1 MAMSLETPEKIRSLQ
16 RKLYCKAKAEPA
28 FRFYVLYD
36 KICREDVLGHAYAL
50 ARANAGAP
58 GVDGV
63 TFAQIEASGVEAW
76 LAGLREDLVAK
87 TYRPDAVRRVMIPKP
102 GGGERPLGIPTI
114 RDRVIQTAAKI
125 VLEPVFEADFEDSA
139 YGYRPRRSAIDAVKE
154 VHRLLCRGYTDVVD
168 ADLSKYFDAIP
179 HAELLKA
186 VARRVVDRHVL
197 WLIKLWLRAP
207 VEERDGEG
215 KRRMSGGK
223 DTTRGTPQGGV
234 VSPLLSVIYMNRF
247 LKHWRLTGRGETFR
261 AHVIAYAD
269 DFVILSRGHAAEAL
283 TWTKAVMA
291 KLGLTLNE
299 AKTSLKDAR
308 RESFDFLG
316 YTLGP
321 RHFPNGGRW
330 YLGASPS
337 KQSVQRVKAKI
348 SELLVPGN
356 KGAWDEVRARLN
368 RILRG
373 WSAYFAYGA
382 LASAYEAVDR
392 HVYDRARNFL
402 RQRHKAHGRG
412 VDRFS
417 REHIYGELA
426 VRCLRRERGR
436 SSPWALQ

>member
-1 MAMSLETPEKIRSLQ
+1 
-16 RKLYCKAKAEPA
+16 
-28 FRFYVLYD
+28 
-36 KICREDVLGHAYAL
+36 
-50 ARANAGAP
+50 
-58 GVDGV
+58 
-63 TFAQIEASGVEAW
+63 
-76 LAGLREDLVAK
+76 
-87 TYRPDAVRRVMIPKP
+87 
-102 GGGERPLGIPTI
+102 
-114 RDRVIQTAAKI
+114 VI
-125 VLEPVFEADFEDSA
+125 
-139 YGYRPRRSAIDAVKE
+139 
-154 VHRLLCRGYTDVVD
+154 
-168 ADLSKYFDAIP
+168 
-179 HAELLKA
+179 
-186 VARRVVDRHVL
+186 
-197 WLIKLWLRAP
+197 
-207 VEERDGEG
+207 
-215 KRRMSGGK
+215 
-223 DTTRGTPQGGV
+223 
-234 VSPLLSVIYMNRF
+234 SPLLSVIYMNRF

-261 AHVIAYAD
+261 AHVVSYAD

-321 RHFPNGGRW
+321 RHLPNGGRG

-356 KGAWDEVRARLN
+356 KGAWDDVRARLN

>member
-1 MAMSLETPEKIRSLQ
+1 MSLETPEKIRSLQ

-269 DFVILSRGHAAEAL
+269 DVRHITRRWIPFAERRGLEDMTPGPTAYPAAKAKGDRSMPSKRERSEDADDPVPQGPRDTVRTELFEPQPPAMQAYIPRHSVLRRGHRDRAAKSSSLEPSTRWAMGHHPIQGGERGTYVAL
-283 TWTKAVMA
+283 D
-291 KLGLTLNE
+291 
-299 AKTSLKDAR
+299 TSSTTGMWDRPTR
-308 RESFDFLG
+308 REAQGD
-316 YTLGP
+316 
-321 RHFPNGGRW
+321 
-330 YLGASPS
+330 GAA
-337 KQSVQRVKAKI
+337 VV
-348 SELLVPGN
+348 
-356 KGAWDEVRARLN
+356 
-368 RILRG
+368 LRG
-373 WSAYFAYGA
+373 RES
-382 LASAYEAVDR
+382 R
-392 HVYDRARNFL
+392 P
-402 RQRHKAHGRG
+402 HG
-412 VDRFS
+412 
-417 REHIYGELA
+417 E
-426 VRCLRRERGR
+426 GR
-436 SSPWALQ
+436 

>member
-1 MAMSLETPEKIRSLQ
+1 MSLETPEKIRSLQ

-76 LAGLREDLVAK
+76 LAGLRGDLVAK

-269 DFVILSRGHAAEAL
+269 DVRHITRRWIPFAERRGLED
-283 TWTKAVMA
+283 M
-291 KLGLTLNE
+291 
-299 AKTSLKDAR
+299 
-308 RESFDFLG
+308 
-316 YTLGP
+316 TLGP
-321 RHFPNGGRW
+321 TAYPAAKVKGDR
-330 YLGASPS
+330 SMPS
-337 KQSVQRVKAKI
+337 KRERSEDADDPVPQGPRDTVRTALFEPQPPAMQAYIPRHSVLRRGHRDRAAKSSSLEPSTRWAMGHHPI
-348 SELLVPGN
+348 QGGERGTYVALDTSSTTGMWDRPTRREAQGD
-356 KGAWDEVRARLN
+356 GAAVV
-368 RILRG
+368 LRG
-373 WSAYFAYGA
+373 RESRPHG
-382 LASAYEAVDR
+382 EG
-392 HVYDRARNFL
+392 
-402 RQRHKAHGRG
+402 RQ
-412 VDRFS
+412 VS
-417 REHIYGELA
+417 
-426 VRCLRRERGR
+426 
-436 SSPWALQ
+436 

>member
-1 MAMSLETPEKIRSLQ
+1 MSLETPEKIRSLQ

-114 RDRVIQTAAKI
+114 RDRVIQAAAKI

-139 YGYRPRRSAIDAVKE
+139 YGYRPRRSVIDAVKE

-234 VSPLLSVIYMNRF
+234 VSPLLSVIYMTRF

-269 DFVILSRGHAAEAL
+269 DFVILSRGHAAEDD
-283 TWTKAVMA
+283 VDE
-291 KLGLTLNE
+291 GSDG
-299 AKTSLKDAR
+299 KTRADPQRGENLAEGCST
-308 RESFDFLG
+308 RELRLPCLYAGTTPLSQWR
-316 YTLGP
+316 P
-321 RHFPNGGRW
+321 
-330 YLGASPS
+330 
-337 KQSVQRVKAKI
+337 
-348 SELLVPGN
+348 LVPGGEPVQAERAAGQGEDQRTA
-356 KGAWDEVRARLN
+356 GA
-368 RILRG
+368 G
-373 WSAYFAYGA
+373 
-382 LASAYEAVDR
+382 
-392 HVYDRARNFL
+392 
-402 RQRHKAHGRG
+402 
-412 VDRFS
+412 
-417 REHIYGELA
+417 
-426 VRCLRRERGR
+426 
-436 SSPWALQ
+436 

>member
-1 MAMSLETPEKIRSLQ
+1 MSLETPEKIRSLQ

-28 FRFYVLYD
+28 FRFYILYD

-179 HAELLKA
+179 HAELLIA

-261 AHVIAYAD
+261 AHVVSYAD

-321 RHFPNGGRW
+321 RHFPSGGRW

-417 REHIYGELA
+417 REHIYGERA

>member
-1 MAMSLETPEKIRSLQ
+1 MVMSLETPEKIRSLQ

-50 ARANAGAP
+50 TRANAGAP

-63 TFAQIEASGVEAW
+63 TFDEIEASGVEAW

-114 RDRVIQTAAKI
+114 RDRVVQTAAKI

-154 VHRLLCRGYTDVVD
+154 AHRLLCRGYTDVVD
-168 ADLSKYFDAIP
+168 ADLSKYFDTIP
-179 HAELLKA
+179 HADLLKS
-186 VARRVVDRHVL
+186 VARRVVDRHLL

-247 LKHWRLTGRGETFR
+247 LKHWRLTQRGEAFR
-261 AHVIAYAD
+261 AHVVSYAD

-283 TWTKAVMA
+283 AWTKAVMT

-321 RHFPNGGRW
+321 RHFPKGGRW
-330 YLGASPS
+330 YLAASPS
-337 KQSVQRVKAKI
+337 KKSVRRLKAKI

-373 WSAYFAYGA
+373 WSAYFSYGA

-436 SSPWALQ
+436 SPPWALQ

>member
-1 MAMSLETPEKIRSLQ
+1 MSLETPEKIRSLQ

-76 LAGLREDLVAK
+76 LAGLREDLVTK

-139 YGYRPRRSAIDAVKE
+139 YGYRPRRSAIDAVKD

-197 WLIKLWLRAP
+197 WLIKLWLQAP

-215 KRRMSGGK
+215 KRRMSRGK

-261 AHVIAYAD
+261 AHVVSYAD

-337 KQSVQRVKAKI
+337 KQSLQRVKAKI

-402 RQRHKAHGRG
+402 RQRHKAHGRS